1 MTAPVSDQVLLVQA
15 AQGDSQ
21 AVDHLLTRYKSLVRQ
36 KASVMYMAGADA
48 EDVIQE
54 GMIGLYKAI
63 RAYKPEKEVPFPSF
77 AAYCI
82 MSQITDAVRKAARLK
97 NQMLT
102 HSISLQ
108 SLAHET
114 ADGTVVPAAAFIPAR
129 PEANPEQVLLNQ
141 EELTDLMR
149 FIQKDLSQLERQSM
163 LLFLQSLTY
172 KQIAACLEVPQKTVD
187 NALGRARRKFLQ
199 YRQRKQQT
207 ERDES

>member
-1 MTAPVSDQVLLVQA
+1 VTAASDQLLLNQA
-15 AQGDSQ
+15 ARGDSQ
-21 AVDHLLTRYKSLVRQ
+21 AVDQLLTRYKGLVRQ

-97 NQMLT
+97 HQMLT

-108 SLAHET
+108 SLARET
-114 ADGTVVPAAAFIPAR
+114 EDGSTIPAAAFIPTR
-129 PEANPEQVLLNQ
+129 PEANPEQVLLNR

-149 FIQKDLSQLERQSM
+149 FIQKELSQLERQSM

-199 YRQRKQQT
+199 YRQHKQQT
-207 ERDES
+207 ERDEP